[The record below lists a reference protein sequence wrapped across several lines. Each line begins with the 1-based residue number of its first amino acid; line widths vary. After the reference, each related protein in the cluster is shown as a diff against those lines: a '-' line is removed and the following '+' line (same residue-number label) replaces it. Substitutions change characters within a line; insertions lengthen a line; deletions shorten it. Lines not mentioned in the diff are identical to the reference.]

1 MKLFIEDNE
10 TFPAIYVEP
19 DSTTTL
25 TGFTHS
31 TKVSDWDKYRSM
43 IDKDYLYVR
52 DEITKL
58 TTSVGFNNMPSEDKD
73 IVIAYHSK
81 DNNKTDADNDTDKVV
96 YLMGTGKTQGQAVSF
111 LKTAFANHH
120 VLSLESCKL
129 RGNSIKLSEVV
140 LSYLNEE
147 DATDFTETAKSLFDF
162 FMDHARK
169 GSNDYSKRDGLF
181 DFIESTSSYLTM
193 GLEQQGY
200 TLVTGT
206 TWAQFRIDLMDV
218 LRHGNY

>member
-10 TFPAIYVEP
+10 TLPAVYVEP

-31 TKVSDWDKYRSM
+31 TKVSDWDKYRRQ
-43 IDKDYLYVR
+43 IDNDYLYVKN
-52 DEITKL
+52 EITKL
-58 TTSVGFNNMPSEDKD
+58 TTSIGFNNMPSEDKD

-81 DNNKTDADNDTDKVV
+81 DTNKTDVDNDTDKVT
-96 YLMGTGKTQGQAVSF
+96 YLMGTGKTQEQAVSF
-111 LKTAFANHH
+111 LKTAFAKHH

-129 RGNSIKLSEVV
+129 RGRSIKLSEVV

-169 GSNDYSKRDGLF
+169 GSNDNSKRDGLF

-200 TLVTGT
+200 TLVTGA
-206 TWAQFRIDLMDV
+206 TWAQFRTDLMDV